1 MERNHISWDILL
13 RKVRRTLPPEEEAVF
28 QEWLAGDER
37 HREYYERVR
46 RVWSAEETTCE
57 MDTDI
62 ARVIAGFDDYV
73 RKERE
78 LRRKRMVRHAY
89 RYAACLF
96 FLLVVGGGILFLNKG
111 EKQAER
117 LASVN
122 KESVPGGNKAIIL

>member
-1 MERNHISWDILL
+1 MGYFAAERSG
-13 RKVRRTLPPEEEAVF
+13 RTLPPEEEAVF

-89 RYAACLF
+89 RYAPVCF
-96 FLLVVGGGILFLNKG
+96 SCWLLAGGFCF
-111 EKQAER
+111 
-117 LASVN
+117 
-122 KESVPGGNKAIIL
+122 